1 MNEQIIPLKGADR
14 IRKRPAVVF
23 GSADA
28 DGALA
33 VVKTLINVMV
43 REAILGYCTKLSVV
57 LHKDGSISVC
67 SNDRGMKLD
76 ETIVDGKPEWQN
88 IFCDF
93 GDPLL
98 ELNEISYDI
107 LGKAQ
112 DTLYGDGNEFPAYP
126 TDADYQFDLCC
137 VQYACEYMTVNSVRD
152 GVKKTA
158 EFQKGS
164 PSSDIRKEPTV
175 ERSGTFINF
184 KIDTDVFSSIE
195 ISFNALARYL
205 QILAITVKGLACDLY
220 VESEEQSFSYQY
232 ENGIG
237 DYASAHNCYIKEKE
251 AVGRD
256 RYNKPEYKAHVKIAV
271 GFDEKAPRCECFHN
285 YRELNGGAHLE
296 AVRSKI
302 RDYFDWFLLGK
313 SANPE
318 ASEKMINN
326 LMDSLVVIIE
336 SNCSQNS
343 TVWTNGA
350 CNAIANTMIADI
362 ASDLIDGDFI
372 YFLEK
377 VKMPL

>member
-1 MNEQIIPLKGADR
+1 MNERIIPLKGADR

-57 LHKDGSISVC
+57 LHKDSSISVC
-67 SNDRGMKLD
+67 SNDRGIKLD
-76 ETIVDGKPEWQN
+76 ETIVNGKPEWQN

-93 GDPLL
+93 GDSLL
-98 ELNEISYDI
+98 ELNEISYDT

-112 DTLYGDGNEFPAYP
+112 DTLYGDGNEYPAYP

-152 GVKKTA
+152 GIRKIAK
-158 EFQKGS
+158 FRKGS
-164 PSSDIRKEPTV
+164 PSSDIRNEPTV
-175 ERSGTFINF
+175 EQSGTIINF
-184 KIDTDVFSSIE
+184 KIDTDVFSSIQ
-195 ISFNALARYL
+195 ISTDALAHYL
-205 QILAITVKGLACDLY
+205 QVLAITVNGLACDLY
-220 VESEEQSFSYQY
+220 VESDQQSFSYQY
-232 ENGIG
+232 KNGIG
-237 DYASAHNCYIKEKE
+237 DYVGTHNCYMKEKE
-251 AVGRD
+251 AIGRD

-285 YRELNGGAHLE
+285 YRELNGGTHLE
-296 AVRSKI
+296 AVKSQI
-302 RDYFDWFLLGK
+302 RDYLDWFLLSK
-313 SANPE
+313 STSPE

-326 LMDSLVVIIE
+326 LMDSLVIMIE
-336 SNCSQNS
+336 SNCSQNF
-343 TVWTNGA
+343 TVWTSGA
-350 CNAIANTMIADI
+350 CNAIANTMITDI

-372 YFLEK
+372 SFLK
-377 VKMPL
+377 TVKMPK